1 MLVRA
6 NHTGE
11 NTPGTA
17 AGKLA
22 PPPDADSPLPPA
34 GQLQPGDTSRGT
46 NQAGVRLYN
55 ERLILSLIRR
65 HNALPKVEI
74 ARLTGLSAQAT
85 TVIVKRLEADLLL
98 LKGEPQRGRVGQPTV
113 PFTLNPEG
121 AFSFGLKIGR
131 KSSDLMLVDFCGKVL
146 ARLVHAHAYPSPQGI
161 LDLVREGVDSM
172 LASLSAEQLKRVAG
186 FGIAAPFELWNWA
199 AETGAPSEIL
209 EQWRHFGIQA
219 EIAAVVPMPVYLC
232 NDATSACAAETFFG
246 EGWRYRDFLYV
257 FIGSFV
263 GGGLVIG
270 GNLFLG
276 RTGNAGAIGSMPVA
290 RVDENGV
297 LARRQLIRSASVFVL
312 EQQMLAAGLNPAR
325 LWRTPED
332 WGEIG
337 AVLDQWIEVVAQD
350 LALAIVSANAI
361 VDLEGAIIDGA
372 IPAIVRARLV
382 ERTRLAMEQLDL
394 QGLTPVTLRAG
405 SIGPNAR
412 ALGGA
417 SLPFLANFAR
427 DREVLFKEQ
436 LNPRDV

>member
-6 NHTGE
+6 TRRADKV
-11 NTPGTA
+11 PVQA
-17 AGKLA
+17 AGGTVPSA
-22 PPPDADSPLPPA
+22 AANALPA
-34 GQLQPGDTSRGT
+34 SSHLQPGDTSRGT

-55 ERLILSLIRR
+55 ERLILSLVRR
-65 HNALPKVEI
+65 HGALPKVEI

-113 PFTLNPEG
+113 PFTLNPQG
-121 AFSFGLKIGR
+121 AYSFGLKIGR
-131 KSSDLMLVDFCGKVL
+131 KSSELVLIDFCGTIL
-146 ARLVHAHAYPSPQGI
+146 ARLVRAHAYPSPQGI
-161 LDLVREGVDSM
+161 LDQVREGIAAM
-172 LASLSAEQLKRVAG
+172 LADLAPEKQARLAG
-186 FGIAAPFELWNWA
+186 FGIAAPFELWNWG
-199 AETGAPSEIL
+199 AETGAPPDIL
-209 EQWRHFGIQA
+209 AQWRDFSIQA
-219 EIAAVVPMPVYLC
+219 EIQALVPMPVYLC

-246 EGWRYRDFLYV
+246 EGWRYRDFLYI

-270 GNLFLG
+270 GNLFVG

-290 RVDENGV
+290 RVDKNGHLV
-297 LARRQLIRSASVFVL
+297 RRQLIRSASIYVL
-312 EQQMLAAGLNPAR
+312 EQQMPGAGLDPAR
-325 LWRTPED
+325 LWRSPDD

-337 AVLDQWIEVVAQD
+337 PVLDQWVDVVAQD

-372 IPAIVRARLV
+372 MPASIRVRIV
-382 ERTRLAMEQLDL
+382 ESTRLAMAQLDL

-405 SIGPNAR
+405 SIGPHAR
-412 ALGGA
+412 AMGGA
-417 SLPFLANFAR
+417 ALPFLANFAR

-436 LNPRDV
+436 LNTRDV